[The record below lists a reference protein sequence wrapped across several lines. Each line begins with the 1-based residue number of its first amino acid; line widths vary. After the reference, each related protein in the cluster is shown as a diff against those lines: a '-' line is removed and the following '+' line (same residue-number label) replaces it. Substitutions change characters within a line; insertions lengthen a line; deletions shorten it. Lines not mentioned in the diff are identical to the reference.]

1 MDESGQGH
9 MTPRGENVEVQSFA
23 AGKSPGYSD
32 LEAFSLF
39 RSYLDSTLKDFKTV
53 LNCSQKKVK
62 KEIVF

>member
-32 LEAFSLF
+32 LRF